1 MRIML
6 NVSDFPINIVELITF
21 AVRILSIYM
30 YNHIESDL
38 LSFKVKKK
46 KKKVAITCVS
56 NMPLNFATRHCTSP
70 QYFFF
75 DLKVTKS

>member
-46 KKKVAITCVS
+46 KRKW
-56 NMPLNFATRHCTSP
+56 L
-70 QYFFF
+70 
-75 DLKVTKS
+75 